1 MAVDSQREEIPR
13 ISVETLD
20 DWRRIKRNYT
30 IAALTALDEQL
41 SGNDSAEDRQVLLA
55 HLHRFID
62 KTFEMARRNVRVN
75 GQNLED
81 LNEDEV
87 DTEPFDEGFD
97 RHIWSLSDQSLRWDL
112 QIARERRTRPEEI
125 EKQMRD
131 LLAAQKELDAEEAA
145 ALEDVQD
152 EETMVQDDI
161 PPDAYARIDE
171 VASQTFAL
179 VEELKQAVPVQLER
193 SERVKTVAEEIKSLK
208 L

>member
-1 MAVDSQREEIPR
+1 MALDSQREDIPR

-20 DWRRIKRNYT
+20 DWRRIKRNYSK
-30 IAALTALDEQL
+30 AALAALDEHL
-41 SGNDSAEDRQVLLA
+41 SPNDSHEDRQLLLA

-62 KTFEMARRNVRVN
+62 RTFEMARPNVRVN

-112 QIARERRTRPEEI
+112 QIARDRRTKPEEI
-125 EKQMRD
+125 EKQIRE
-131 LLAAQKELDAEEAA
+131 LLATQKDLDAEEAA
-145 ALEDVQD
+145 ALEDVPD
-152 EETMVQDDI
+152 EDSTAREDI
-161 PPDAYARIDE
+161 PPDAYVRLDE

-193 SERVKTVAEEIKSLK
+193 SQRVKTVTEEIKSLK

>member
-1 MAVDSQREEIPR
+1 MEAQREDLPR

-41 SGNDSAEDRQVLLA
+41 SGSSSAEDREALLA

-62 KTFEMARRNVRVN
+62 RTFEMARPNVRVN

-81 LNEDEV
+81 INEDEE
-87 DTEPFDEGFD
+87 DMEPFDEGFD

-112 QIARERRTRPEEI
+112 QIAKERRTKPEEI
-125 EKQMRD
+125 EKQMRE
-131 LLAAQKELDAEEAA
+131 LLASQAELDAEEAA
-145 ALEDVQD
+145 AMAEVGEDNVQA
-152 EETMVQDDI
+152 EEDLPADMHQHIEDI
-161 PPDAYARIDE
+161 
-171 VASQTFAL
+171 ASQTFAI

-193 SERVKTVAEEIKSLK
+193 SERVKTVAAEINALK

>member
-1 MAVDSQREEIPR
+1 MALDSQREDIPR

-30 IAALTALDEQL
+30 LAALSALEEQL
-41 SGNDSAEDRQVLLA
+41 NGNSSAEDRQILLT

-62 KTFEMARRNVRVN
+62 KTFEMARPNVRVN
-75 GQNLED
+75 GQNLSD
-81 LNEDEV
+81 LKEDEV

-112 QIARERRTRPEEI
+112 QIAKERRTKPEET

-131 LLAAQKELDAEEAA
+131 LLSSQQELDAEEAA
-145 ALEDVQD
+145 ALEEVMHADAVVQ
-152 EETMVQDDI
+152 EEI
-161 PPDAYARIDE
+161 PAAAYDRIDE

-179 VEELKQAVPVQLER
+179 VEELKQAIPVQLER
-193 SERVKTVAEEIKSLK
+193 TERVKTVAEEIKALK

>member
-1 MAVDSQREEIPR
+1 MALDSQREDIPR
-13 ISVETLD
+13 ISVETPD

-30 IAALTALDEQL
+30 RAALAALDEQL
-41 SGNDSAEDRQVLLA
+41 TANDSSEHRQLLLA

-62 KTFEMARRNVRVN
+62 RTFEMARPNVRVN

-112 QIARERRTRPEEI
+112 QIARERRTKPEEI
-125 EKQMRD
+125 EKQMRE
-131 LLAAQKELDAEEAA
+131 LLATQNELDAEEAA
-145 ALEDVQD
+145 ALEDVPD
-152 EETMVQDDI
+152 EDPTAREDI
-161 PPDAYARIDE
+161 PHDAYERLDE

-193 SERVKTVAEEIKSLK
+193 SQRVKSVTEEIKSLK

>member
-1 MAVDSQREEIPR
+1 MALDSQREDIPR

-20 DWRRIKRNYT
+20 DWRRIKRNYSN
-30 IAALTALDEQL
+30 AALAALDEHL
-41 SGNDSAEDRQVLLA
+41 SPNDSQQHRQLLLA

-62 KTFEMARRNVRVN
+62 RTFEMARPNVRVN

-112 QIARERRTRPEEI
+112 QIARERRTKPDEI
-125 EKQMRD
+125 EKQIRD
-131 LLAAQKELDAEEAA
+131 LLATQNDLYAEEAA
-145 ALEDVQD
+145 ALEDVPD
-152 EETMVQDDI
+152 DDSTTRADI
-161 PPDAYARIDE
+161 PPGAYERLDE

-193 SERVKTVAEEIKSLK
+193 SQRVKTVTEEIKSLK

>member
-1 MAVDSQREEIPR
+1 MSIEAQREDLPR

-41 SGNDSAEDRQVLLA
+41 SGNNSTQDREVLLA

-62 KTFEMARRNVRVN
+62 KTFEMARANIRVN

-81 LNEDEV
+81 INEDEE
-87 DTEPFDEGFD
+87 DMEPFDEGFD

-112 QIARERRTRPEEI
+112 QIAKERRTKPEDI
-125 EKQMRD
+125 ERQMRE
-131 LLAAQKELDAEEAA
+131 LLASQAELDAEEAA
-145 ALEDVQD
+145 ALGDVGEESVHVPD
-152 EETMVQDDI
+152 ELPV
-161 PPDAYARIDE
+161 DAYQRIDD
-171 VASQTFAL
+171 VAAQTFAL
-179 VEELKQAVPVQLER
+179 VEELKQAVPLQLER
-193 SERVKTVAEEIKSLK
+193 SERVKTVADEIKALK

>member
-1 MAVDSQREEIPR
+1 MSADAQREDLPR

-41 SGNDSAEDRQVLLA
+41 AGNDSSEDREVLLA

-62 KTFEMARRNVRVN
+62 KTFEMARPNVRVN

-81 LNEDEV
+81 INEDEE
-87 DTEPFDEGFD
+87 DMEPFDEGFD

-112 QIARERRTRPEEI
+112 QIAKERRTKPEEI
-125 EKQMRD
+125 EKQMRE
-131 LLAAQKELDAEEAA
+131 LLASQAELDAEEAT
-145 ALEDVQD
+145 ALSEIPEDD
-152 EETMVQDDI
+152 APIPEEI
-161 PPDAYARIDE
+161 PADAYQRIED
-171 VASQTFAL
+171 VASQTFAI
-179 VEELKQAVPVQLER
+179 VEELKQAVPVQQER
-193 SERVKTVAEEIKSLK
+193 SERVKTVADEIKALK